1 MLCSLISSRDIRLRA
16 TRKERERGGER
27 KKEEEA
33 LSLYKKKKKKRL
45 RKFLFSCVKPRLL
58 VRKCVGEWGAAVNC
72 FGAPA
77 DNDKCIK

>member
-16 TRKERERGGER
+16 TRKEREGGGER

-33 LSLYKKKKKKRL
+33 LSLYKKKKKRL

>member
-33 LSLYKKKKKKRL
+33 LSLYKKKKKRL